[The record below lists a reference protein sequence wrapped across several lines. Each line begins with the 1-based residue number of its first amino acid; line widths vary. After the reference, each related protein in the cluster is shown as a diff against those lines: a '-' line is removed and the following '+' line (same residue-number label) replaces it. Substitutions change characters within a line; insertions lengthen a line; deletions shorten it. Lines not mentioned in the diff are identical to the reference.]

1 MATGSRRAKWANAWE
16 IERLAQLRADL
27 DSSLGR
33 LHRECV
39 RNAVAVAPDV
49 EAEWMRRA
57 ESVED
62 MRAWAL
68 REIDE
73 WVTDLSKS

>member
-1 MATGSRRAKWANAWE
+1 MGKRRWANVHE
-16 IERLAQLRADL
+16 IERLEQLRYDL
-27 DSSLGR
+27 DSGLGR

-62 MRAWAL
+62 MRSWAM
-68 REIDE
+68 REIDK
-73 WVTDLSKS
+73 WVTDLSKK